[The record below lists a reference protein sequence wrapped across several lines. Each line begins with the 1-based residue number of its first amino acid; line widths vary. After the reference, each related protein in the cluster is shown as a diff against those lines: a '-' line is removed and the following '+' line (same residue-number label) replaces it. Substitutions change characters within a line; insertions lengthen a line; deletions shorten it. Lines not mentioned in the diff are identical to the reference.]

1 MSLIPA
7 MLLLSWMSVMP
18 VTDQAASPAPRLVS
32 STWLADHLND
42 PDLVLL
48 HVGNARDYAAHVPG
62 ARLLML
68 VDVSVSDSSET
79 GLSLQMLP
87 AEQLRQKLESFGIS
101 EHSRIVVYPATNSV
115 QSATRVMLTLDY
127 AGLGARTSLLDGG
140 LTGWVAASRPTTD
153 VAPPPAAPG
162 SLKPLA
168 IQPLV
173 VDSTFVREHLKKP
186 GFVVVDA
193 RAKTLYDGVQTG
205 GSPERPHKTGHIDG
219 AVNVP
224 FSEITN
230 GASQFKSV
238 DELKVLFDAAGV
250 KPGDT
255 VVAYCHIG
263 QQATATI
270 FGARLLGHPVLL
282 YDGSFEEWSRLP
294 NAPVVNPSV
303 KK

>member
-1 MSLIPA
+1 MPVINV
-7 MLLLSWMSVMP
+7 MLLAALMFALPVEQSASSV
-18 VTDQAASPAPRLVS
+18 PRLVS
-32 STWLADHLND
+32 GTWLAEHLND
-42 PDLVLL
+42 QDLVLL
-48 HVGNARDYAAHVPG
+48 HVGSARDYAAHIPG
-62 ARLLML
+62 ARLMML
-68 VDVSVSDSSET
+68 LDVAVSET
-79 GLSLQMLP
+79 GETGLTLQMLP
-87 AEQLRQKLESFGIS
+87 AEQLRLKLESFGIS
-101 EHSRIVVYPATNSV
+101 ANSRIVVYPGTNSV

-127 AGLGARTSLLDGG
+127 AGLGARASMLDGG
-140 LTGWVAASRPTTD
+140 LTGWVAASRPTTAD
-153 VAPPPAAPG
+153 APPAAVRG
-162 SLKPLA
+162 SLKALA
-168 IQPLV
+168 IQPIV
-173 VDSTFVREHLKKP
+173 VDSAFVREHLKKP
-186 GFVVVDA
+186 GFAIVDA
-193 RAKTLYDGVQTG
+193 RAKALYDGVQTG
-205 GSPERPHKTGHIDG
+205 GSTERPHKTGHIEG

-230 GASQFKSV
+230 GAAQFKTV
-238 DELKVLFDAAGV
+238 DELKAVFDAAGV